1 MDRLRR
7 TTRRWLPAAVAG
19 AALGVLGWFLVREGL
34 GGRNGSDALTVDL
47 SALRARL
54 RAAGAE
60 DVEVRL
66 MAPGIVEL
74 VGRVDESPGAERL
87 LDVASR
93 TPGVEIVVNRLWVP
107 PGEVSRPGRS
117 TTHVESG
124 GELT

>member
-1 MDRLRR
+1 MVRLRR
-7 TTRRWLPAAVAG
+7 ATRRWLPAAVAG
-19 AALGVLGWFLVREGL
+19 AAIGVLGWLLVREGL
-34 GGRNGSDALTVDL
+34 GGGNGSDALTVDL

-60 DVEVRL
+60 DVQVRP

-74 VGRVDESPGAERL
+74 VGRVDELPRAERL
-87 LDVASR
+87 LDMASR

-117 TTHVESG
+117 TTDVERG